1 MTVHARRRLERR
13 KTNAPGRQPPAA
25 TRNASNAIAAHY
37 WCGEFSIWVL
47 QVFFASLFDSLG
59 WFACSEATQSF
70 ICCLW
75 DLLALLLWLLL
86 FIPLLLE
93 VEVEGEVLG

>member
-1 MTVHARRRLERR
+1 MRPGGSRRL
-13 KTNAPGRQPPAA
+13 PPATHPIDSLRA
-25 TRNASNAIAAHY
+25 Y
-37 WCGEFSIWVL
+37 CCGEFSIWLL
-47 QVFFASLFDSLG
+47 QVFFASLFDSFG